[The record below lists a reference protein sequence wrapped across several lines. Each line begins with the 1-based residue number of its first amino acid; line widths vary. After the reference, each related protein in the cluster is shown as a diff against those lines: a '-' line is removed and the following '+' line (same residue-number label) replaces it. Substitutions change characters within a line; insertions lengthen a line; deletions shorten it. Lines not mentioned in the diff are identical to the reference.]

1 MRALLAAASLL
12 LLALAGC
19 SSSPSGGGEHK
30 DVTLRDN
37 SFSPATLSV
46 GVGQAVEFHNSGAR
60 THTVTM
66 HVPDGAA
73 AKDTQL
79 NAGGATSY
87 TFSKAGTY
95 HVYCKIH
102 SDANGNGMDMAV
114 TVA

>member
-1 MRALLAAASLL
+1 MRVYIAAASLL
-12 LLALAGC
+12 ALALAGC
-19 SSSPSGGGEHK
+19 SSTPSGDGHT
-30 DVTLRDN
+30 DIALRDN
-37 SFSPATLSV
+37 SFSPATLSTS
-46 GVGQAVEFHNSGAR
+46 VGQTVEFHNEGAR

-66 HVPDGAA
+66 HVPSGAA

-79 NAGGATSY
+79 NAGGQTEY

-102 SDANGNGMDMAV
+102 SDSSGNGMDMTV